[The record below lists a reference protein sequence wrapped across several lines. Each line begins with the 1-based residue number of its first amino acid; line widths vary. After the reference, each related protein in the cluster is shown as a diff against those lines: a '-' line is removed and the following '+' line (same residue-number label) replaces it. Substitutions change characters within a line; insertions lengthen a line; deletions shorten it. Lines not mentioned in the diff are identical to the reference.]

1 MKISIVVVDDDEA
14 DRYLVKRAIRNLDFE
29 VNFIEYSSGDSFIE
43 GIEQEE
49 ARLTTF
55 GITPPPI
62 LVLLDIN
69 MPRMNGFQVLR
80 RLSSTF
86 GDGGNV
92 MVVTMYTSSNHAED
106 RADAKEFD
114 LVKDYLVKP
123 ITTQTL
129 SELVER
135 YCVGA

>member
-1 MKISIVVVDDDEA
+1 MKITIVVVDDDEA
-14 DRYLVKRAIRNLDFE
+14 DRYLVRRAVRKLDFE
-29 VNFIEYSSGDSFIE
+29 VNFIEFSSGDHFVE
-43 GIEQEE
+43 GIKEE
-49 ARLTTF
+49 SYRLETF
-55 GITPPPI
+55 GETPPPI

-80 RLSSTF
+80 NLAEQF
-86 GDGGNV
+86 GDGSNV

-106 RADAKEFD
+106 RADAEEYA

-123 ITTQTL
+123 ITAETL
-129 SELVER
+129 TGLVER